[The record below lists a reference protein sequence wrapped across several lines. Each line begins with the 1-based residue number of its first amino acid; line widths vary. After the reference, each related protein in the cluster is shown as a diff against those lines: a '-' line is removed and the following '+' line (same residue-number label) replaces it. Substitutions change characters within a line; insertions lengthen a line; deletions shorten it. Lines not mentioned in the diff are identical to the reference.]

1 MDDADGVAELFGFA
15 HHVGGEDDGLAA
27 GAAVADEAD
36 DGAGG
41 HDVEADGGLIK
52 NHHRR
57 VVDQRA
63 GDGDFLLHSGRE
75 LVAAAVGELADVE
88 QPEELVHAAL
98 ERPAVQAVQP
108 PEVFDRFPR
117 RQPAVERGGG
127 GEEADAGA
135 DFFGLV
141 VDVEAGDPGGAV
153 GGLEDGGEQ
162 AQRGGLA
169 GAVRAQEAVDLRG
182 LAAEADVVDGADFP
196 ALLVA
201 ENLGQVLRFN
211 HGCPGWLYKPAPL
224 FVTGAGREKQ
234 ARLEGTWGER
244 WDLNPRP
251 SEPQS
256 DALPAEL
263 RSPPTGW

>member
-1 MDDADGVAELFGFA
+1 MAGPPPPLSSSRAERGICFSWLCFHHLHENVFQVLHRVAGAQLRERAFGQELAVVDDADGVAELFGFA

-41 HDVEADGGLIK
+41 HDVEADGGLVGTPF
-52 NHHRR
+52 RR
-57 VVDQRA
+57 
-63 GDGDFLLHSGRE
+63 
-75 LVAAAVGELADVE
+75 
-88 QPEELVHAAL
+88 
-98 ERPAVQAVQP
+98 
-108 PEVFDRFPR
+108 
-117 RQPAVERGGG
+117 
-127 GEEADAGA
+127 
-135 DFFGLV
+135 V